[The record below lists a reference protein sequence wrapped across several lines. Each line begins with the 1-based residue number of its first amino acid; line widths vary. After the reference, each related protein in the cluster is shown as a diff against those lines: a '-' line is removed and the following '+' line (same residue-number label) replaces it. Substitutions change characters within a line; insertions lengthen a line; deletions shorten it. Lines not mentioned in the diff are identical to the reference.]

1 MIKDKFQMEL
11 QSALAELQSNLQDLE
26 SAHRQIESAKSAA
39 TSVISGI
46 DELRSKYGMH
56 LDQIREKV
64 DSFIS
69 QSDDRF
75 RQNVD
80 DGIQELKQASKEVIQ
95 IHQQSKLDTQNQM
108 EQVVKEAKAFKTEY
122 DAGLKKMMD
131 RFLKFLDTSSK
142 RFHSDSENGSR
153 MIKHTAQEL
162 MQINQQQGAKQQAFI
177 ENALSNIRELR
188 NRYADHLNILGEQTN
203 LFLSEAEKKLSVTLE
218 EGKHYIKEVS
228 DQIRVDQI
236 KQQSD
241 NQNLLTELKI
251 HHEAK
256 LMDVSG
262 KVEDQIMHLVSQ
274 TNKSIDKA
282 HGQMQGHLVQINDV
296 YANQNEQLSLY
307 LKRFVDLTQQFS
319 ALESRIAGID
329 FPAYFDRLNQQ
340 VQHQQTE
347 VANLSQQMKDL
358 DASWGTRAT
367 EQDGKMQQQLDNQ
380 KKLITLLTWMLAL
393 SGATVLALILLLLS

>member
-26 SAHRQIESAKSAA
+26 SAHRQIESAKYAA
-39 TSVISGI
+39 TSVIDGI
-46 DELRSKYGMH
+46 DELRGKYGMH
-56 LDQIREKV
+56 LDQLREKV

-80 DGIQELKQASKEVIQ
+80 DGIQELKQASKEVIL
-95 IHQQSKLDTQNQM
+95 IHQQSKLETQNQM
-108 EQVVKEAKAFKTEY
+108 EQVVKEAKAFKSDYEE
-122 DAGLKKMMD
+122 GLKKMMD

-142 RFHSDSENGSR
+142 RFHNDTENGSR
-153 MIKHTAQEL
+153 TIKHTAQEL
-162 MQINQQQGAKQQAFI
+162 MQLNKQQGAKQQAFI
-177 ENALSNIRELR
+177 ENALSSIRELR

-203 LFLSEAEKKLSVTLE
+203 LFLSEAEKKLSLTLE
-218 EGKHYIKEVS
+218 EGKQQIKDVS
-228 DQIRVDQI
+228 DQIRLDQI

-241 NQNLLTELKI
+241 NQNLLNELKI

-262 KVEDQIMHLVSQ
+262 KVEDHILHLVSQ

-282 HGQMQGHLVQINDV
+282 HGQMQGHLVQINDI
-296 YANQNEQLSLY
+296 YSNQNEQLAQY
-307 LKRFVDLTQQFS
+307 LKRFAELTQQVS

-329 FPAYFDRLNQQ
+329 FPVYFDRLEKQ
-340 VQHQQTE
+340 VHDQQTE
-347 VANLSQQMKDL
+347 VQALAQQMDSL
-358 DASWGTRAT
+358 DKTLSTRAT
-367 EQDGKMQQQLDNQ
+367 QQEGHMQQQLNNQ

-393 SGATVLALILLLLS
+393 SGATVMALILLLLS